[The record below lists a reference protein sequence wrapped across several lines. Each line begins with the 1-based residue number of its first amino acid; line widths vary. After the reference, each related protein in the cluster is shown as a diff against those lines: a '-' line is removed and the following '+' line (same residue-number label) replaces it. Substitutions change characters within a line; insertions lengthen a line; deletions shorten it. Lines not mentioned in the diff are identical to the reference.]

1 MLNSINFIGIKRI
14 ISRLKRT
21 DSNLKQNS
29 QKIRD
34 QVHKRYRT
42 NILFAFTLLAL
53 GITFCFC
60 WQIIANPESNPDTI
74 KSAFTLVTAIV
85 SGLIGFVTG
94 KAVG

>member
-14 ISRLKRT
+14 ISRLTKTNLHSKR
-21 DSNLKQNS
+21 NRQE
-29 QKIRD
+29 IRD

-42 NILFAFTLLAL
+42 NILFAFTLLTL

-74 KSAFTLVTAIV
+74 KSAFTLVTAIF

>member
-1 MLNSINFIGIKRI
+1 MRNLIDFIGIKRI
-14 ISRLKRT
+14 INRLRRNN
-21 DSNLKQNS
+21 SPLKQDH
-29 QKIRD
+29 QEIRD
-34 QVHKRYRT
+34 KVHKRYRT

-60 WQIIANPESNPDTI
+60 WQIIANPQSNPDTI
-74 KSAFTLVTAIV
+74 KSAFALVTAIV

>member
-1 MLNSINFIGIKRI
+1 MLNLVNLREIKDI
-14 ISRLKRT
+14 ISRLKKTALHSRK
-21 DSNLKQNS
+21 DNQE
-29 QKIRD
+29 IRD

-42 NILFAFTLLAL
+42 NILFAFTLLAIS
-53 GITFCFC
+53 ITFCFC
-60 WQIIANPESNPDTI
+60 WQIIANPESSPDTI